1 MRVIHISTWALRI
14 HLFVDKNNA
23 IRLDPQM
30 FYKDYK
36 YIPNQLQIFGLAE
49 NRARQLQ
56 RADQFPECS
65 V

>member
-30 FYKDYK
+30 FYLDVLIISI
-36 YIPNQLQIFGLAE
+36 YIRIYPPKHCLADSLVKS
-49 NRARQLQ
+49 NSYFISFL
-56 RADQFPECS
+56 
-65 V
+65 

>member
-36 YIPNQLQIFGLAE
+36 YLPNQLQIFVTTSE
-49 NRARQLQ
+49 S
-56 RADQFPECS
+56 FEMYE
-65 V
+65 